1 MAAAARVH
9 RRDQLKARRIGDVP
23 LSTGDADAAGLERLA
38 QRLERSAIE
47 FGQFVEEQIAYYTFP
62 PYLGISS
69 PTGARDAGFINPTAV
84 ILELHPL
91 FDAASAMGR

>member
-1 MAAAARVH
+1 LGA
-9 RRDQLKARRIGDVP
+9 GD
-23 LSTGDADAAGLERLA
+23 GHAAGLERLP
-38 QRLERSAIE
+38 QRLEGSSVELR
-47 FGQFVEEQIAYYTFP
+47 QLVEEQIAYYTFP